1 MKFAFTAVL
10 KNKGSWLRYNYISYY
25 IRKKNLPIP
34 LSAISKIVRLKNKN
48 VPLVSTAAVV
58 IEHLGWESVF
68 YLTGGFSLAWVVAW
82 AFLVYDT
89 PAQHPR

>member
-1 MKFAFTAVL
+1 MVAL
-10 KNKGSWLRYNYISYY
+10 KIKMFLD
-25 IRKKNLPIP
+25 
-34 LSAISKIVRLKNKN
+34 
-48 VPLVSTAAVV
+48 TAAVV

>member
-1 MKFAFTAVL
+1 MATL
-10 KNKGSWLRYNYISYY
+10 QLYNELLYY
-25 IRKKNLPIP
+25 TRKKNFPLS
-34 LSAISKIVRLKNKN
+34 LSAISKMFGLKIKMF
-48 VPLVSTAAVV
+48 LDTAAVV

>member
-1 MKFAFTAVL
+1 MFGL
-10 KNKGSWLRYNYISYY
+10 KIKMFLD
-25 IRKKNLPIP
+25 
-34 LSAISKIVRLKNKN
+34 
-48 VPLVSTAAVV
+48 TAAVV

-89 PAQHPR
+89 PAQHPRYSGAGFLPFFHRWNS